1 MRKPVG
7 IIALDLDGTLLN
19 SDKELSPG
27 NRAALERAAEAG
39 YEIVPT
45 TGRFYGG
52 MPQVIRELPFV
63 RYVITING
71 AEVADRRTG
80 EVMYR
85 AEIPWQQ
92 AVELMAWLDTMP
104 VIYDCYMDNGGWMS
118 VALKEKIDETVDSPH
133 YRKMLH
139 ELRRPVEELKSFLTQ
154 RGQDVQKVQFFTR
167 DLPLRQELLRVIPE
181 KFPGLVTS
189 SSQPQN
195 VEINER
201 RANKGDALL
210 ALAARLDLPASATI
224 AFGDGGNDLSM
235 ICKAG
240 VGIAMDNAEAEV
252 KAAADWITLSCDE
265 DGVAR
270 GIEKFCFGMNQ

>member
-1 MRKPVG
+1 MRKTVG

-19 SDKELSPG
+19 SDKELTAG

-52 MPQVIRELPFV
+52 MPKTVRELPFI
-63 RYVITING
+63 RYAITING
-71 AEVADRRTG
+71 AEVADLATG
-80 EVMYR
+80 EVMYK
-85 AEIPWQQ
+85 AEMPWQQ

-118 VALKEKIDETVDSPH
+118 VPLKEKIDETVDSAH

-139 ELRRPVEELKSFLTQ
+139 ELRKPVPELKEFLAR

-167 DLPLRQELLRVIPE
+167 DGSLRLELMKTIPE
-181 KFPGLVTS
+181 KFPGLMTS
-189 SSQPQN
+189 SSQIQN
-195 VEINER
+195 VEINAVA
-201 RANKGDALL
+201 ANKGDALM
-210 ALAARLDLPASATI
+210 ALARRLGVPQSATF
-224 AFGDGGNDLSM
+224 AFGDGNNDLSM
-235 ICKAG
+235 LRRAG
-240 VGIAMDNAEAEV
+240 VGIAMENAEADV
-252 KAAADWITLSCDE
+252 KAAADHITLSCDE

-270 GIEKFCFGMNQ
+270 GIEMFCFGLK

>member
-1 MRKPVG
+1 MRKIAG

-19 SDKELSPG
+19 SRKELSPG

-52 MPQVIRELPFV
+52 MPQTIRELPFV
-63 RYVITING
+63 RYAITING
-71 AEVADRRTG
+71 AEVADLFTG
-80 EVMYR
+80 EVMYK

-92 AVELMAWLDTMP
+92 TVELMAWLDTMP

-118 VALKEKIDETVDSPH
+118 IPLKEKIDETVDDAH

-139 ELRRPVEELKSFLTQ
+139 ELRKPVSELKEFLTQ

-167 DLPLRQELLRVIPE
+167 DAQLRLELMKSIPE

-189 SSQPQN
+189 SSQVQN
-195 VEINER
+195 VEINAMA
-201 RANKGDALL
+201 ANKGDALM
-210 ALAARLDLPASATI
+210 ALARRLGVAEEATL
-224 AFGDGGNDLSM
+224 AFGDGNNDLSM
-235 ICKAG
+235 LRRAG
-240 VGIAMDNAEAEV
+240 VGIAMDNAEADV
-252 KAAADWITLSCDE
+252 KAAADHITLSCDE

-270 GIEKFCFGMNQ
+270 GIEKFCFGLN

>member
-1 MRKPVG
+1 MRKPAG

-19 SDKELSPG
+19 SRKELSPG

-52 MPQVIRELPFV
+52 MPQTIRELPFV
-63 RYVITING
+63 RYAITING
-71 AEVADRRTG
+71 AEVADLFTG
-80 EVMYR
+80 EVMYK

-92 AVELMAWLDTMP
+92 TVELMAWLDTMP

-118 VALKEKIDETVDSPH
+118 IPLKEKIDETVDDAH

-139 ELRRPVEELKSFLTQ
+139 ELRKPVPELKEFLTQ

-167 DLPLRQELLRVIPE
+167 DAQLRLELMKSIPE

-189 SSQPQN
+189 SSQVQN
-195 VEINER
+195 VEINAMA
-201 RANKGDALL
+201 ANKGDALM
-210 ALAARLDLPASATI
+210 ALARRLGVAEEATL
-224 AFGDGGNDLSM
+224 AFGDGNNDLSM
-235 ICKAG
+235 LRRAG
-240 VGIAMDNAEAEV
+240 VGIAMDNAEADV
-252 KAAADWITLSCDE
+252 KAAADHITLSCDE

-270 GIEKFCFGMNQ
+270 GIEKFCFGLN